1 MLVGIGVWSILLTP
15 ALIGGDIAQALTS
28 TTEPRL
34 SLDHLIRT
42 TPFVGSATSVRDDE
56 GSAYVAGDDALWL
69 ASDNDDAL
77 FEVDRT
83 TGALRREVAQSAFV
97 NAPRFGVGGAAGQAR
112 TEDLEALAYDANADV
127 LYAFSGSAGATPTAF
142 RLTRDANQQFQV
154 DSWQPLPSEW
164 TGAGWRL
171 ADGLTYVANGPTI
184 RTYDFPAN
192 TFGAAFSIPGLG
204 GIFGLDFDDV
214 TGDLLAVNTSERL
227 WRASMTTRTLR
238 EGWEGISLTGLG
250 LRDSRAVEVIG
261 EQVLVSDGDD
271 SRASSDPMNHA
282 VFVLDVTAAAPDTTD
297 PTITMVTPPAGAVY
311 ARNRVVNADFSCTDE
326 PGGSGIAS
334 CVGTVADGH
343 AIDTTTLGQH
353 SFGVTAT
360 DVAGNTRVLN
370 RPYTVTAARPD
381 GRIRRG
387 SGTLVGNNIENTTG
401 SGQTRSGSAGRGH
414 SVTYYASIQND
425 AAFAERLRLHGQGST
440 AQFTIGY
447 RNPAGTNITD
457 QVTAGTYTTPN
468 LVTGGTFQVRI
479 TVTVRNTA
487 PPHAVVVRTLT
498 SISTSDTTRRD
509 TVEFVTSR
517 A

>member
-360 DVAGNTRVLN
+360 DVAGNIRVLN